1 MEAWRLQKEKKEIN
15 LQMASEVMPFF
26 HYSPSM
32 LNNRSNIF
40 GNVLLLFIFLMQI
53 KNIVSMLKINHALH
67 QGIWL
72 YLYF

>member
-15 LQMASEVMPFF
+15 LQMASVVMPFF

-40 GNVLLLFIFLMQI
+40 
-53 KNIVSMLKINHALH
+53 
-67 QGIWL
+67 
-72 YLYF
+72 